1 MLRVTHLA
9 VSRLTPRMLYGL
21 RQFAYLDLVFNTFLI
36 DNFFYPLIMTRFSQD
51 APAAENAVEKEI
63 ERNRGVC
70 LATR

>member
-1 MLRVTHLA
+1 MLRAPCREPLNTLDA
-9 VSRLTPRMLYGL
+9 GL

-36 DNFFYPLIMTRFSQD
+36 DDSFYAPVMTRFSQD
-51 APAAENAVEKEI
+51 APAAENAVEKEM